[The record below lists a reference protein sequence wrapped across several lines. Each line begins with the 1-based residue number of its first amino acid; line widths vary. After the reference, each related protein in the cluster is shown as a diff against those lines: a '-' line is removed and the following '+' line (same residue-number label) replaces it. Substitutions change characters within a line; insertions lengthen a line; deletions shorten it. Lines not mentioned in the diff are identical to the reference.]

1 MPRPHA
7 DVAQVFQ
14 LKMLYQPLK
23 NHVIQLGPK
32 ESQDLDAQ
40 NGAVLVPNPNSKVF
54 LHWLTD
60 KGNIRSTYTMT
71 YATRVEGKLKLINGL
86 DATTSIHVIQLS

>member
-1 MPRPHA
+1 MQLLNA
-7 DVAQVFQ
+7 VAEV
-14 LKMLYQPLK
+14 LSRCNMLYQPLK
-23 NHVIQLGPK
+23 NHTIQLGPK
-32 ESQDLDAQ
+32 ESKDLDAQ
-40 NGAVLVPNPNSKVF
+40 NGTVLVPNPNSKVF

-86 DATTSIHVIQLS
+86 DATTSIHVIHLD